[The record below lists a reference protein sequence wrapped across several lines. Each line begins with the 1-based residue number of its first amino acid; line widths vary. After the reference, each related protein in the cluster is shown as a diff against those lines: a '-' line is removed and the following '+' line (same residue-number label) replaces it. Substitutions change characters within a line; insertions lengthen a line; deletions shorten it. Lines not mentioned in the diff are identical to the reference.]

1 MARTPRAK
9 MVRKISNQWAEDAM
23 WGIPES
29 PEFSSV
35 ERLMHEFQSHAEQE
49 ERWLEEYRASAKEA
63 SDPLIRFLLA
73 LIVADEERHHDLTG
87 RMVTKL
93 REELAWSRSKGLP
106 RRALEPAAKGKQL
119 LVSINRFIEAERQGI
134 KEYKRL
140 KTQSQGMYREVF
152 SLLYGTMIHDSYK
165 HLGMLEFLRD
175 RLAEGRSGARQR
187 KLAVAA
193 ETA

>member
-1 MARTPRAK
+1 MARTPRSK
-9 MVRKISNQWAEDAM
+9 MIRKISDQWAEDAM

-35 ERLMHEFQSHAEQE
+35 ERLMHEFQTHAEHE
-49 ERWLEEYRASAKEA
+49 EHWLAEYRTRAQEA

-73 LIVADEERHHDLTG
+73 LIVADEERHHELTG

-93 REELAWSRSKGLP
+93 REELTWSRSQGMP
-106 RRALEPAAKGKQL
+106 RRVLEPGVKGKQL
-119 LVSINRFIEAERQGI
+119 LASINRFVDAERQGI

-165 HLGMLEFLRD
+165 HLGILEFLRD
-175 RLAEGRSGARQR
+175 RLAEGRQGARPR
-187 KLAVAA
+187 KAAAVAK
-193 ETA
+193 TA